1 MQDMHSDLSVASAI
15 DAATLTADSTPAAI
29 DLRGFDAAE
38 IVLAI
43 GAAILFFV
51 GVIQERYPHTTIR
64 EMLDDNPFAL
74 RFILIYL
81 GMVAV
86 AVFGI
91 YGSGYNAADFVYMQF

>member
-1 MQDMHSDLSVASAI
+1 
-15 DAATLTADSTPAAI
+15 
-29 DLRGFDAAE
+29 
-38 IVLAI
+38 
-43 GAAILFFV
+43 
-51 GVIQERYPHTTIR
+51 
-64 EMLDDNPFAL
+64 MLDDNPFAL